1 MKVTM
6 ILGDLARVA
15 EGKLD
20 VLGGG
25 WSVTGPD
32 PSPSAIGLIIE
43 IPWAQTGV
51 SHPFELL
58 LLDAEGVP
66 VLNAEGDA
74 VARFAGEMETAR
86 PPGVL
91 LGGPFVIPLALNIP
105 PLPLPAGG
113 RYRWQLHIDGSSNI
127 DWELAFS
134 TRPAPRNQAS

>member
-1 MKVTM
+1 VKVTM
-6 ILGDLARVA
+6 ILADVARVS

-43 IPWAQTGV
+43 VPWAQTGV
-51 SHPFELL
+51 THPFELVL
-58 LLDAEGVP
+58 MTDAGAPVP
-66 VLNAEGDA
+66 GPNGDPL
-74 VARFAGEMETAR
+74 ARFAGELETAR

-105 PLPLPAGG
+105 PLPLDPGS
-113 RYRWQLHIDGSSNI
+113 RYRWTLTVDGNPNV
-127 DWELAFS
+127 DWELSFS
-134 TRPAPRNQAS
+134 TRPAHSRQPG